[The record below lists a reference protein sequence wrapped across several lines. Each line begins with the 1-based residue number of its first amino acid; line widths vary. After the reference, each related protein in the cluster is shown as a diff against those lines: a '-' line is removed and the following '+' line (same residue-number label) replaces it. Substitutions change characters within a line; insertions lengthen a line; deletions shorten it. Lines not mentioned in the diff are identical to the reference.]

1 MILYWWIYIVSGLL
15 VLKLWIV
22 FTKRLNESLNFWNI
36 SINSI
41 SGGGLARIVNIPS
54 PMSFFFDLRFLYTC
68 TIFIKYNSSIVVE
81 SFVNYLLRR
90 SSSRD
95 AAAACCSLAMNFSIS
110 SKQWFS
116 TITSLSYFSLDV
128 ELVSSSTRVGV
139 SESKIHKCY
148 F

>member
-1 MILYWWIYIVSGLL
+1 MIVWGWIYVVSCLSL
-15 VLKLWIV
+15 LKLLTV

-54 PMSFFFDLRFLYTC
+54 PMSFFFDLRFLYIS
-68 TIFIKYNSSIVVE
+68 TIFIMYNSSIVVE
-81 SFVNYLLRR
+81 SLVNYLLRR

-139 SESKIHKCY
+139 SESKIHNYY